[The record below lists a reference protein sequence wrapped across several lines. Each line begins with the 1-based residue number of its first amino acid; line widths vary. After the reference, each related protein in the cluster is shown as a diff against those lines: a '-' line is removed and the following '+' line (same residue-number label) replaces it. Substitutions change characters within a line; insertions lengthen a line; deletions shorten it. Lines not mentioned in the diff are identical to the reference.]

1 MERCRSVLALTVA
14 GLLLAGPAF
23 AQSSAPSG
31 ADAPK
36 SQDPAK
42 PADSSSPSA
51 SPSTSDT
58 PKSDASQPDA
68 AKSDDAKK
76 SEGAKSEGAKAG
88 RDAVRGNREHVKA
101 AQQAL
106 KEKGYD
112 PGTTDGV
119 MGPQTQAAL
128 KDFQKAQGLQE
139 TGRLDAE
146 TMAKL
151 GVEGTTG
158 QTGSSSPAASPQTTP
173 GPAQDKQ
180 SPTSKPQ
187 TR

>member
-51 SPSTSDT
+51 
-58 PKSDASQPDA
+58 QPDA

-76 SEGAKSEGAKAG
+76 SEGAKSDTMQSEKMKSEGAKAG
-88 RDAVRGNREHVKA
+88 REHVKA

-112 PGTTDGV
+112 TGTIDGV
-119 MGPQTQAAL
+119 MGPKTQAAL

-139 TGRLDAE
+139 TGRLDGE

-151 GVEGTTG
+151 GVEGRTG
-158 QTGSSSPAASPQTTP
+158 QTDSSSPAASPQTTP